1 MQNVTSLLA
10 LAALGALFTAGCAGP
25 EQRLGDGI
33 NNITEFTRL
42 GEMSRSVE
50 QTAVFDSPEAGYTTG
65 VIHGFDQSVYRTV
78 AGAYQIVTFPAGDTL
93 SQSSFD
99 QKYVPKG
106 TAYPD
111 SYRPGLIATSTFQT
125 DTYIGFSGG
134 DIAPFVPGSRFSVF
148 PNAN

>member
-1 MQNVTSLLA
+1 MRNVTPLLA

-25 EQRLGDGI
+25 EQRLGNGMDHL
-33 NNITEFTRL
+33 TEFTRL
-42 GEMSRSVE
+42 GEIQGSVE
-50 QTAVFDSPEAGYTTG
+50 QPSVFDPPEAGYTTG
-65 VIHGFDQSVYRTV
+65 FIHGFDQSVYRTV
-78 AGAYQIVTFPAGDTL
+78 AGAYQIVTFPAGDAL

-111 SYRPGLIATSTFQT
+111 SYRPGLPALPVFQT
-125 DTYIGFSGG
+125 DTYYGFSGG

-148 PNAN
+148 PN